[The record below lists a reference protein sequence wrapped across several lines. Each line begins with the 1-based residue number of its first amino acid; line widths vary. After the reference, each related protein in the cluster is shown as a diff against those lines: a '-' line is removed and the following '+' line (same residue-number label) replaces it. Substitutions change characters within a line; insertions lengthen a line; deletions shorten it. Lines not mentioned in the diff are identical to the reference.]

1 MVLRECVLLLIVG
14 LAIGVP
20 LALSSTRVLK
30 NLLYELSPIDP
41 LSISIAI
48 AAVACMTIAAAWLPA
63 HRATRIDPVQALR
76 TE

>member
-1 MVLRECVLLLIVG
+1 LG
-14 LAIGVP
+14 LDIGVP

-41 LSISIAI
+41 LSIFIAI

-63 HRATRIDPVQALR
+63 HRATRVDPVQALR